1 MGSWTGNIEY
11 LGTDITVY
19 KLNKIRSVL
28 ADIKY
33 LGETYIESIYTFGG
47 IFMLKRVELI
57 LFLAMIAALVLFS
70 NRLVES
76 VASRE
81 IEEKKM
87 TIVIDAGHGGSDPGK
102 VGVNGAL
109 EKDINLKIAVKVK
122 ELLEANEMRVI
133 MTREEDQMLG
143 SPQAEHKKLE
153 DMKERVALI
162 HNAKADFAVSIHQNS
177 YTDDSVSGA
186 QVFYYSDSQEGKRLA
201 ENIQDALLR
210 MDESNKRQAKGNDTY
225 YLLKHVDI
233 PTVIVECGFLSNQ
246 EEAEKLMAE
255 EYQVTVANA
264 IVEGIESCFVN

>member
-1 MGSWTGNIEY
+1 
-11 LGTDITVY
+11 
-19 KLNKIRSVL
+19 
-28 ADIKY
+28 
-33 LGETYIESIYTFGG
+33 
-47 IFMLKRVELI
+47 MLKSSYRSSHKQSR
-57 LFLAMIAALVLFS
+57 FLVFRLPHLPMFFIAALMIISLLGIRSWAEVEPTMTPALFGQS
-70 NRLVES
+70 
-76 VASRE
+76 
-81 IEEKKM
+81 
-87 TIVIDAGHGGSDPGK
+87 IVIDAGHGGSDPGK